1 MNSGFMRLVNLF
13 GDMKKIEAIIKPFR
27 LDEVREALVEMGIEG
42 VTVSEVK
49 LFGRHAAH
57 TAPSDGHEYFS
68 EFLPKLKF
76 EIVVA
81 DNRVDRTIRAIVSK
95 ARTGRINDG
104 KVFVVPIQEAI
115 RIRTGARGEAAV

>member
-1 MNSGFMRLVNLF
+1 
-13 GDMKKIEAIIKPFR
+13 MKKIEAIIKPFK
-27 LDEVREALVEMGIEG
+27 LGDVREALIEIGVEG

-49 LFGRHAAH
+49 MLGRHADH
-57 TAPSDGHEYFS
+57 TGMSRSGEYVS

-81 DNRVDRTIRAIVSK
+81 DNRVNRTIRAIVGK

-104 KVFVVPIQEAI
+104 KVFVVPIQQAI
-115 RIRTGARGEAAV
+115 RIRTGERGEAAV

>member
-1 MNSGFMRLVNLF
+1 
-13 GDMKKIEAIIKPFR
+13 MKKIEAIVKPFK
-27 LDEVREALVEMGIEG
+27 LSDVREALIEIGVEG

-49 LFGRHAAH
+49 MLGRQADH
-57 TAPSDGHEYFS
+57 TAISSGGEYYS

-81 DNRVDRTIRAIVSK
+81 DSRVRRTIRAIVDK

-104 KVFVVPIQEAI
+104 RVFVFPIQEAI
-115 RIRTGARGEAAV
+115 RIRTGERGETAV

>member
-1 MNSGFMRLVNLF
+1 
-13 GDMKKIEAIIKPFR
+13 MKKIEAFIKPFK
-27 LDEVREALVEMGIEG
+27 LDNVREALIEIGVEG

-49 LFGRHAAH
+49 VLGRHAEH
-57 TAPSDGHEYFS
+57 TATSSGAEYFS

-81 DNRVDRTIRAIVSK
+81 DSRVRRTIRAIVGK

-104 KVFVVPIQEAI
+104 KVFVIPIQEAI
-115 RIRTGARGEAAV
+115 RIRTGERGDAAV